1 MWFITFLNSFAC
13 VWLRAHAIARLSWH
27 DLSYLTFTWKKSK
40 TSVTKK
46 LYSHMVI
53 KASLKVIPKSTKT
66 NWKIPTLK
74 TSISVCHHPHTVFFF
89 FFFFFFGILS
99 TQPCLHKQYF
109 IHMWQSRFLQEIE
122 LECGKNCTL
131 AMKKQPLW
139 GKPSALR
146 QIFFA

>member
-13 VWLRAHAIARLSWH
+13 VWLRAHAIARLSWN

-74 TSISVCHHPHTVFFF
+74 TSISVCHHPHTVFC
-89 FFFFFFGILS
+89 FFFFGILS

-109 IHMWQSRFLQEIE
+109 IHMWQPRFLQEIE

>member
-13 VWLRAHAIARLSWH
+13 VWLRAHAIARLSWN

-74 TSISVCHHPHTVFFF
+74 TSISVCHHPHTVFC
-89 FFFFFFGILS
+89 FFFFGILS

-109 IHMWQSRFLQEIE
+109 IHMWQPRFLQEIE

-139 GKPSALR
+139 GKHSALR